1 MLSPNS
7 CVKYFK
13 VGSATRRHSV
23 IGCIGY
29 ENANPNLT
37 NLIIT
42 NVPEM
47 ADVGVGTSDADAEQ
61 GNGNNGN
68 NGNKGNNGNNITCA
82 ICLECINSGSSSGSS
97 SSDHQKKNIAT
108 TDCGHTFCL
117 SCLLTNLHT
126 SNLCPLC
133 RAPIEKNV
141 KHVLKPLSYSDGIG
155 LLDHELNGL
164 RIMDDVEQ
172 FVQNAIE
179 ISSQP
184 NTDGQNVEEIVGDL
198 MNMVTNFGFN
208 LLYDAALHSSGSEQN
223 MDQEWIIQMYDD
235 VNSDNSGTTND
246 NNSDSDS
253 ESESDSESND
263 GGDTGS
269 DDGDDADS
277 DDEDQD
283 DDSKSESE
291 SNENKKIMLPE
302 VPESMLY

>member
-1 MLSPNS
+1 MSMSSMSPNS
-7 CVKYFK
+7 CGKYFRL
-13 VGSATRRHSV
+13 GSKTRRDSV

-29 ENANPNLT
+29 EHANPTPSFNASFVET
-37 NLIIT
+37 ETAEI
-42 NVPEM
+42 
-47 ADVGVGTSDADAEQ
+47 GVGTSSACD
-61 GNGNNGN
+61 NGDN
-68 NGNKGNNGNNITCA
+68 TCA
-82 ICLECINSGSSSGSS
+82 VCLESFDSGYA
-97 SSDHQKKNIAT
+97 HAPQKNIAT
-108 TDCGHTFCL
+108 TECGHTFCL

-133 RAPIEKNV
+133 RTPIEKNV

-155 LLDHELNGL
+155 LLDHELNCL
-164 RIMDDVEQ
+164 RILEDIEQ

-184 NTDGQNVEEIVGDL
+184 NTDGQNVEEVIGDL

-235 VNSDNSGTTND
+235 ANSDNSGITND

-253 ESESDSESND
+253 DSNGNTSF
-263 GGDTGS
+263 
-269 DDGDDADS
+269 DDGDDTCS
-277 DDEDQD
+277 DDDHE

-302 VPESMLY
+302 VPESMLD

>member
-1 MLSPNS
+1 
-7 CVKYFK
+7 
-13 VGSATRRHSV
+13 
-23 IGCIGY
+23 
-29 ENANPNLT
+29 
-37 NLIIT
+37 
-42 NVPEM
+42 
-47 ADVGVGTSDADAEQ
+47 
-61 GNGNNGN
+61 
-68 NGNKGNNGNNITCA
+68 
-82 ICLECINSGSSSGSS
+82 
-97 SSDHQKKNIAT
+97 
-108 TDCGHTFCL
+108 
-117 SCLLTNLHT
+117 
-126 SNLCPLC
+126 
-133 RAPIEKNV
+133 
-141 KHVLKPLSYSDGIG
+141 LKPLSYSDGIG

-235 VNSDNSGTTND
+235 VNSDNSDSDNSGTTND
-246 NNSDSDS
+246 NNSDS
-253 ESESDSESND
+253 ESESESND
-263 GGDTGS
+263 GDDTSSESG
-269 DDGDDADS
+269 S
-277 DDEDQD
+277 DDEDE